1 MSLARIRTTVM
12 ACVAALLVSGVGG
25 AVAAPAGANPL
36 LPSPTTLNVRC
47 WPSSGFSTIGAAVA
61 SARAGD
67 VIRVCGG
74 TYHEDVVLP
83 PSKPLT
89 LEGVGNPVINAS
101 GLDNGITVLASNSMV
116 EGFTVEQAIGEG
128 ILVQGAPGR
137 PVSGVTISGN
147 SVQSND
153 RGNPTGAPQTG
164 SSYPEC
170 DGSAQAPG
178 DCGEGIHL
186 MVADDSSVVGNQ
198 VTANSGGIL
207 LTDEFGPTSDNT
219 IASNHV
225 FGNTLDCGITLAG
238 HNPAAFVTGH
248 TQPTV
253 AGVFSNRVLSN
264 SVSDNGLAGQGAGVL
279 MATPFPG
286 GAVYNNLVQANTI
299 WGNGLAGVTVH
310 SHAPGQDVN
319 GNFIEGNR
327 ITTNNLDGDPDF
339 FPSVDASTTGVIVA
353 SVAPLTIGIQNNII
367 SSNVYGIWTMP
378 AVKISGVGSNQ
389 FIQVTTPLF
398 VG

>member
-1 MSLARIRTTVM
+1 V
-12 ACVAALLVSGVGG
+12 
-25 AVAAPAGANPL
+25 VAAPAGANPL
-36 LPSPTTLNVRC
+36 LPPPTTLNVRC
-47 WPSSGFSTIGAAVA
+47 WPSGFSTIGAAVA

-67 VIRVCGG
+67 VVRVCGG

-89 LEGVGNPVINAS
+89 LEGVGNPVIDAS
-101 GLDNGITVLASNSMV
+101 GLDNGVTVLASYSVV

-128 ILVQGAPGR
+128 ILVQGAPGL
-137 PVSGVTISGN
+137 PVRGVTISGN

-186 MVADDSSVVGNQ
+186 MVADDSSVVGNL
-198 VTANSGGIL
+198 VTGNSGGVL
-207 LTDEFGPTSDNT
+207 LTDEFGPTSGNT
-219 IASNHV
+219 IASNNV

-238 HNPAAFVTGH
+238 HNPAAFAGGQP
-248 TQPTV
+248 QPT
-253 AGVFSNRVLSN
+253 AGGVFSNRVLLN
-264 SVSDNGLAGQGAGVL
+264 SVSDNGVAGQGAGVL

-286 GAVYNNLVQANTI
+286 GAVYNNLVQSNTI

-327 ITTNNLDGDPDF
+327 IGTNNLDGDPDF
-339 FPSVDASTTGVIVA
+339 YPSVDPSTTGVIVA

-378 AVKISGVGSNQ
+378 AVTVNGAGSNQ
-389 FIQVTTPLF
+389 FVQVTTPLF

>member
-1 MSLARIRTTVM
+1 M
-12 ACVAALLVSGVGG
+12 
-25 AVAAPAGANPL
+25 
-36 LPSPTTLNVRC
+36 
-47 WPSSGFSTIGAAVA
+47 
-61 SARAGD
+61 
-67 VIRVCGG
+67 
-74 TYHEDVVLP
+74 
-83 PSKPLT
+83 
-89 LEGVGNPVINAS
+89 
-101 GLDNGITVLASNSMV
+101 
-116 EGFTVEQAIGEG
+116 
-128 ILVQGAPGR
+128 
-137 PVSGVTISGN
+137 
-147 SVQSND
+147 
-153 RGNPTGAPQTG
+153 
-164 SSYPEC
+164 
-170 DGSAQAPG
+170 
-178 DCGEGIHL
+178 
-186 MVADDSSVVGNQ
+186 
-198 VTANSGGIL
+198 
-207 LTDEFGPTSDNT
+207 
-219 IASNHV
+219 
-225 FGNTLDCGITLAG
+225 
-238 HNPAAFVTGH
+238 
-248 TQPTV
+248 
-253 AGVFSNRVLSN
+253 FSNRVLSN
-264 SVSDNGLAGQGAGVL
+264 YVSDNGLAGQGAGVL